1 MSDTQSRSTATRS
14 KMVVLNDLEG
24 FSLSF
29 HLQEQEHHDA
39 ESMKMTE
46 ATQCADERC
55 R

>member
-1 MSDTQSRSTATRS
+1 MSDTQSRSTTTRS
-14 KMVVLNDLEG
+14 KMVVLTALEG

-29 HLQEQEHHDA
+29 HLQEQERRNA

-46 ATQCADERC
+46 VTQCADERC